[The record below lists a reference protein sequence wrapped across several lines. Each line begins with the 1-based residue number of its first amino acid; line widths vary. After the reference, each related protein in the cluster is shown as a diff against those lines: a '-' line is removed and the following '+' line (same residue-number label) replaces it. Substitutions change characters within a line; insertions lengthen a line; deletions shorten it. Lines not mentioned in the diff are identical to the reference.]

1 MRRAAMLATVFAVV
15 LAPAAS
21 AHSKD
26 ARPADF
32 PVRVKERVIYGQGQV
47 NQPAAGK
54 FDLLLDLYKPA
65 TKSKRR
71 RPAVVLI
78 HGGSFRGGAR
88 NDPTMVQIGRGL
100 AARGVVVASIDYR
113 LIGQDP
119 VNSARVGPVTNA
131 EGGSAFSRAMIA
143 AVDDTLTA
151 FDWLRAHA
159 SRYRIDR
166 KRLGIIG
173 SSAGAITANHVAY
186 LLDDYGVKAP
196 RVRFVGDLWGAILIS
211 PGARALERGEA
222 PLFAV
227 HGSEDRVVPTVLD
240 DQLVAR
246 ARAEGVPVEYFRVPG
261 GHGAAAVGF
270 FTREVLPG
278 QTAFDRMVRFAGRRL
293 LRRRGWHR

>member
-1 MRRAAMLATVFAVV
+1 MLAAIFALV

-21 AHSKD
+21 AGSKD
-26 ARPADF
+26 ARHGHF
-32 PVRVKERVIYGQGQV
+32 PVRVKEGVVYGQGQV
-47 NQPAAGK
+47 NTPAPGK
-54 FDLLLDLYKPA
+54 FDLLLDLYKPV

-78 HGGSFRGGAR
+78 HGGSFRAGTR
-88 NDPTMVQIGRGL
+88 NDPNMVQISRAL

-119 VNSARVGPVTNA
+119 ANSARVGPVTNA
-131 EGGSAFSRAMIA
+131 AGGSAFSRAMIA

-159 SRYRIDR
+159 SRHRIDL
-166 KRLGIIG
+166 KRLGVIG
-173 SSAGAITANHVAY
+173 SSAGAITANHLAY

-196 RVRFVGDLWGAILIS
+196 RVRFVGDLWGAILIA
-211 PGARALERGEA
+211 PGATALEPGEA

-227 HGSEDRVVPTVLD
+227 HGTEDRVVPTVLD

-246 ARAEGVPVEYFRVPG
+246 ARAVGVPVEYFRVPG
-261 GHGAAAVGF
+261 GHGAEATGF

-278 QTAFDRMVRFAGRRL
+278 KTAFDRMLRFAEWRLFGRRGCG
-293 LRRRGWHR
+293 RS